1 MATREQR
8 ERELLELREKGLAT
22 HQTDRYKDCKYLTTF
37 ISHGWR
43 CIAAIYYDTHSLVG
57 GHTPTK

>member
-37 ISHGWR
+37 ISWMALPVH
-43 CIAAIYYDTHSLVG
+43 CCDIL
-57 GHTPTK
+57 